1 MFASGLSFHG
11 VSRDTVRA
19 GKHEVN
25 CRFPWIM
32 MSHNERRL
40 VFHAFSSSRECS
52 DSTLIVL
59 QQAKRF
65 VYASLWMCM
74 GTRAV

>member
-1 MFASGLSFHG
+1 M
-11 VSRDTVRA
+11 RA

-40 VFHAFSSSRECS
+40 VIHAFCSSRERR
-52 DSTLIVL
+52 DPTLNVL
-59 QQAKRF
+59 QQSKRF
-65 VYASLWMCM
+65 VYVIVCMCM
-74 GTRAV
+74 EARTVVN